1 MSRWSVEITEKADA
15 ELDDIPEDMQGRFLR
30 ISGMLESFG
39 PAEVGMPHVRHLEDE
54 LWEMRM
60 RGRDGIARAIYFS
73 AKGHRLVVVR
83 VFVKKT
89 EKTPRREIDLAHTRV
104 QEFRDG
110 EKAQRR

>member
-1 MSRWSVEITEKADA
+1 MPHWSVEIVDAADA
-15 ELDDIPEDMQGRFLR
+15 ELEDLPEDMQGRFFH
-30 ISGMLESFG
+30 ISEMLESFG
-39 PAEVGMPHVRHLEDE
+39 PAEVGMPHVRHLEGE

-73 AKGHRLVVVR
+73 ARGRRLVVVR

-89 EKTPRREIDLAHTRV
+89 EKTPRREIDLAHTRA
-104 QEFRDG
+104 QEFKDG